1 MIKKIVMSA
10 MRLLNKTIEDNIFAL
25 SAQFS
30 YFIILGI
37 FPFLIFTISLLCSYS
52 EYIYYLLDTLNS
64 FMPEDVYK
72 IVYNIV
78 SYAINS
84 CSKSYLSLSMLVLL
98 WSATSGSATIISGIN
113 KAYGFTAKRHFLFLR
128 LEGIVFAV
136 AIMIS
141 MQVIFALVVAGRP
154 ILIYLEEL
162 TIYKDLNYL
171 LIHILRYVIP
181 FLLLFLLFSAAYKFL
196 PYEKVDFSF
205 VFPGALFAAISMIT
219 GSYFYSHYVS
229 TRFMYYNSIYGN
241 LSGVFVFIIWIYILS
256 IIFLMGAEVNY
267 LVSKNKKCK

>member
-1 MIKKIVMSA
+1 MIKKTLMSVMK
-10 MRLLNKTIEDNIFAL
+10 LLNKTIEDNIFAL

-37 FPFLIFTISLLCSYS
+37 FPFLIFAISLLCSYS
-52 EYIYYLLDTLNS
+52 EYIYYLLNTLSS

-113 KAYGFTAKRHFLFLR
+113 RAYGFTAKRHFLFLR

-136 AIMIS
+136 AIMTS

-154 ILIYLEEL
+154 ILIYLQDI

-171 LIHILRYVIP
+171 LIHILRYAVP
-181 FLLLFLLFSAAYKFL
+181 FILLFLLFSAAYKFL
-196 PYEKVDFSF
+196 
-205 VFPGALFAAISMIT
+205 GALFAAIAMIT
-219 GSYFYSHYVS
+219 GSYFYSRYAS

-267 LVSKNKKCK
+267 LVSKSKKCK

>member
-1 MIKKIVMSA
+1 
-10 MRLLNKTIEDNIFAL
+10 
-25 SAQFS
+25 
-30 YFIILGI
+30 
-37 FPFLIFTISLLCSYS
+37 
-52 EYIYYLLDTLNS
+52 
-64 FMPEDVYK
+64 
-72 IVYNIV
+72 
-78 SYAINS
+78 
-84 CSKSYLSLSMLVLL
+84 MLVLL

-113 KAYGFTAKRHFLFLR
+113 RAYGFTAKRHFLFLR

-136 AIMIS
+136 AVMIS

-154 ILIYLEEL
+154 ILIYLEDI

-171 LIHILRYVIP
+171 LINILRYAVP
-181 FLLLFLLFSAAYKFL
+181 FILLFLLFSAAYKFL

-205 VFPGALFAAISMIT
+205 VFPGALFASMGILT

-267 LVSKNKKCK
+267 FVSKSKRCK